1 MLTMI
6 TEDIMDSTFDIFK
19 LLPGGPLWVAEAP
32 SLQEA
37 NQQMARLALTS
48 PGEYLIRSREK
59 LVEAEQSE
67 EWAEV
72 T

>member
-6 TEDIMDSTFDIFK
+6 TEDIMDSSFDIFK
-19 LLPGGPLWVAEAP
+19 LLPSGPLWVAAAP
-32 SLQEA
+32 GLKEA
-37 NQQMARLALTS
+37 NQQMARLALPS
-48 PGEYLIRSREK
+48 PGEYFIRSREK
-59 LVEAEQSE
+59 LVETEQSE